1 MALAYESNTDL
12 AYDTDVL
19 RKCGEDYKKIAD
31 DLREMA
37 KKLNDLL
44 TDLKNNGWTTPA
56 GSAFQE
62 MVETD
67 WEENIEKYANLLDTL
82 QKILNESADKYDHLT
97 TDHIEKTKLH

>member
-1 MALAYESNTDL
+1 MALAYEANTDL

-19 RKCGEDYKKIAD
+19 RKCGSEYEKIAN

-44 TDLKNNGWTTPA
+44 NDLKNNGWTTPA

-67 WEENIEKYANLLDTL
+67 WEENIEKYASLLDTL
-82 QKILNESADKYDHLT
+82 KQILDESSNKYDVLT
-97 TDHIEKTKLH
+97 KDHIEKTVLH